1 MQDHVRSLRILYWG
15 FQCVRNIKNVGSHG
29 EDRLSNWVL
38 YTIFSIGLKS
48 CPRCCTSDAY
58 CSFKWQ
64 GTDKVSGFYAF
75 EPKFL
80 LAPHSKA
87 GDLIRSVQCQDN
99 SQLPDHHGLMLG
111 FNYPLASWHFLKA
124 ALISFNISFILMPF
138 LKEKKK
144 AIQKKHLE
152 WWNNHNDIKKLVE
165 AKSYYSW
172 KWIEIWKQISFIK
185 SEVRDRARSLGRGFL
200 LL

>member
-64 GTDKVSGFYAF
+64 GADKVSGFYAF

-144 AIQKKHLE
+144 SNTKETLRMVKQSQWYQKTCWSQILLFLE
-152 WWNNHNDIKKLVE
+152 MNWNLKTNLIYQK
-165 AKSYYSW
+165 
-172 KWIEIWKQISFIK
+172 
-185 SEVRDRARSLGRGFL
+185 RGQR
-200 LL
+200 